1 VSLNGE
7 AKPKFNFH
15 FLVPSQFA
23 KLEGVEKALRVKVI
37 AALFPERLQSF
48 FPL

>member
-1 VSLNGE
+1 M
-7 AKPKFNFH
+7 AKQNRNLTST

-37 AALFPERLQSF
+37 AALFPEMSHSF
-48 FPL
+48 FLL